1 MFNTNIDN
9 RKYEQSV
16 NIKPACCGLLQKSH
30 PRSFFKQFDINS
42 RMADWVLSENPCL
55 KRKND
60 YANYETYMEV
70 VVLQIMPFGDNGFLC
85 ELIDAKE
92 FESDEK

>member
-9 RKYEQSV
+9 RKYNKSV
-16 NIKPACCGLLQKSH
+16 NFKPAGCGLLQKSH
-30 PRSFFKQFDINS
+30 PRSFFKRFHKTSN
-42 RMADWVLSENPCL
+42 MAEWVLSENPCL
-55 KRKND
+55 KRKNNCD
-60 YANYETYMEV
+60 IYETYMEV
-70 VVLQIMPFGDNGFLC
+70 VVLQIMPFGDNDFLC